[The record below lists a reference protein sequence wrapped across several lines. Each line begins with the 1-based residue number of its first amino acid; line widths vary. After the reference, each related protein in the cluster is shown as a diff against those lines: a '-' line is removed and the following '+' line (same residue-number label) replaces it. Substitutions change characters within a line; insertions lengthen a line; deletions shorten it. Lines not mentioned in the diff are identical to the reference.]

1 MHEMKCYEGKV
12 AVITGAG
19 SGIGRALAQQLAG
32 HGARLALSD
41 VSEAGLAGTVASCG
55 AKADVRAYRLDVS
68 KRDAVFA
75 HADEVKR
82 DFGTAHFVFNN
93 AGVSIA
99 ATVEHITIEELEWL
113 LGINLWGVIYGTKAF
128 LPMMLAQRAGHIV
141 NLSSVFGMV
150 AVPTQSAYHMS
161 KFAVRGLTECL
172 WRELEGTGVVA
183 TSVHPGG
190 IKTSIKSAA
199 PVGKFAG
206 DVEKAF
212 MVNLEKLLVTT
223 ADECARDILQG
234 VARGERRILTGKSS
248 SIVDLVS
255 RLMPK
260 NYGLVLKRFGL

>member
-1 MHEMKCYEGKV
+1 MKGYEGKV

-19 SGIGRALAQQLAG
+19 SGIGRALAIRLAG

-41 VSEAGLAGTVASCG
+41 VSDAGLAETVAACG
-55 AKADVRAYRLDVS
+55 ANADVRPYRLDVS

-75 HADEVKR
+75 HAEEVKR

-99 ATVEHITIEELEWL
+99 ATVEHSTIEEFEWL

-128 LPMMLAQRAGHIV
+128 LPMMLAQREGHIV
-141 NLSSVFGMV
+141 NLSSVFGLV
-150 AVPTQSAYHMS
+150 AVPAQSAYHMS

-172 WRELEGTGVVA
+172 WRELEGTGVSA

-199 PVGKFAG
+199 PIGKFAG
-206 DVEKAF
+206 DVEKQF
-212 MVNLEKLLVTT
+212 MANLEKLLVTS
-223 ADECARDILQG
+223 ADECASDILRG

-248 SIVDLVS
+248 SVVGFIS
-255 RLMPK
+255 RLMPE
-260 NYGLVLKRFGL
+260 NYGFVLKRFGL